1 MILSTLIAYLTGRK
15 YIGFIDSD
23 NFFSGAVLEYVKD
36 YCAGFL
42 LTKSKYSMVRISW
55 YSKLKIVESNLFL
68 PSGDMLQSIPTAF

>member
-23 NFFSGAVLEYVKD
+23 NFLSGAVLEYVKD